1 MTDRET
7 EASRPSTVPS
17 LDPLFERVYQAV
29 AAVPQGRVTSYAA
42 IAAAVIGRR
51 AGARMVG
58 WALHGL
64 APERGESVPWWR
76 VINSQGRISISRHP
90 GAAEEQRERL
100 EAEGVAVD
108 AAGRVDLGRYGWE
121 PLPGEAGSSGA
132 A

>member
-1 MTDRET
+1 MMPDDRPEQGRDP
-7 EASRPSTVPS
+7 EPPPSV
-17 LDPLFERVYQAV
+17 FERVYQAV
-29 AAVPQGRVTSYAA
+29 RSIPRGRVTSYGAVAA
-42 IAAAVIGRR
+42 RVTGRR

-64 APERGESVPWWR
+64 PPELEDAVPWWR

-108 AAGRVDLGRYGWE
+108 GAGRVDLGRYGWE
-121 PLPGEAGSSGA
+121 PGDAEVARSGGA
-132 A
+132 